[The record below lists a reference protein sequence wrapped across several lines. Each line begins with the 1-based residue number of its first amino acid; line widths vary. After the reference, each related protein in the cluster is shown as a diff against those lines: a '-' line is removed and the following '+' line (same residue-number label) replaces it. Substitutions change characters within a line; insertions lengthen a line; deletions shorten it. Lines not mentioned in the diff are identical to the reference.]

1 MSGVPGSPE
10 QWFAEGRAGQ
20 ALDAFAEDHRGLAPI
35 TVAVDANGAVFKDT
49 LCVDSPATGDKVMTY
64 LAEDVPAGVA
74 KLFDVDPDP
83 ARWAIAGL
91 SRGGSCALQMSL
103 TRPGTYPTF
112 LSMSPQKRP
121 VDENPAETVAT
132 YFRGDRKTYDAIDPL
147 KILETARFG
156 GSVHRRIIAGH
167 RRRLLRDPR
176 RPHLA
181 GLGRRLRGVPAVA
194 VRPIGVDRGRLLAR
208 GLCSIPM
215 RPELSAYSH
224 LTAGKVREIYEID
237 DDTLL
242 MVVSDRI
249 SAYDHILDTPI
260 PDKGRVLTAMSVF
273 FFDELDFPN
282 HLAGPADD
290 ERIPAESLGRA
301 LVCKKLEML
310 PFECVARGYL
320 TGSGLAEYRESGT
333 VCGIELP
340 EGLVE
345 GSKLPEPIFTPATK
359 AEIGDHDENVPFS
372 RVVASLGEH
381 RANELRD
388 ATLSIYSRAAELAL
402 ERGIILAD
410 TKFEFGLDADGGLVL
425 ADEVLTPDSSRY
437 WPADSYVEGQVNPS
451 FDKQYVRNW
460 LTSPKSGWDKNA
472 GTPPPP
478 LPGGVVEA
486 TRERYIEAYERIS
499 GRRFSDWIGDPA

>member
-1 MSGVPGSPE
+1 M
-10 QWFAEGRAGQ
+10 
-20 ALDAFAEDHRGLAPI
+20 
-35 TVAVDANGAVFKDT
+35 
-49 LCVDSPATGDKVMTY
+49 
-64 LAEDVPAGVA
+64 
-74 KLFDVDPDP
+74 
-83 ARWAIAGL
+83 
-91 SRGGSCALQMSL
+91 
-103 TRPGTYPTF
+103 
-112 LSMSPQKRP
+112 
-121 VDENPAETVAT
+121 
-132 YFRGDRKTYDAIDPL
+132 
-147 KILETARFG
+147 
-156 GSVHRRIIAGH
+156 
-167 RRRLLRDPR
+167 
-176 RPHLA
+176 
-181 GLGRRLRGVPAVA
+181 
-194 VRPIGVDRGRLLAR
+194 
-208 GLCSIPM
+208 
-215 RPELSAYSH
+215 
-224 LTAGKVREIYEID
+224 
-237 DDTLL
+237 
-242 MVVSDRI
+242 
-249 SAYDHILDTPI
+249 
-260 PDKGRVLTAMSVF
+260 
-273 FFDELDFPN
+273 
-282 HLAGPADD
+282 
-290 ERIPAESLGRA
+290 
-301 LVCKKLEML
+301 CKKLEML